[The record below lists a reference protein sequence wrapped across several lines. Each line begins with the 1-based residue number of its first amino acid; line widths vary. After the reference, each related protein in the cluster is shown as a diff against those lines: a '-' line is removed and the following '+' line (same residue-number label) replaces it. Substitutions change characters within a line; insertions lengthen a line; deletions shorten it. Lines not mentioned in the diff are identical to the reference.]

1 MNIRRAGDVS
11 ILDDAVGELNDGGG
25 ILAFEVR
32 GLNLTRAAFGVS
44 AGNQI
49 LDLIDIY
56 LRGVGF
62 FAAVESLKYFL
73 SRTSS
78 RLAGMTLTSSILS
91 SVAIENASRLA

>member
-1 MNIRRAGDVS
+1 MNIRCAGDVS
-11 ILDDAVGELNDGGG
+11 IFDDPIGELNDGGR

-32 GLNLTRAAFGVS
+32 GLDLTSAAFGVS
-44 AGNQI
+44 AGDQI

-56 LRGVGF
+56 FRGIGF

-78 RLAGMTLTSSILS
+78 RPAGMTLTSSMLS

>member
-32 GLNLTRAAFGVS
+32 GLDLTRAAFGVS

-62 FAAVESLKYFL
+62 FCGRRVLEIFLEQDVEQ
-73 SRTSS
+73 
-78 RLAGMTLTSSILS
+78 AGRNALTSSILS